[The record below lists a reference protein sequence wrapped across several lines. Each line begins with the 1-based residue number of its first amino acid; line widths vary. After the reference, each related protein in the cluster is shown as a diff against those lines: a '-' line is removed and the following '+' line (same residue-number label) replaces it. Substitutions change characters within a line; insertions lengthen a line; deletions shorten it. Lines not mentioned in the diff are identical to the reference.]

1 MYIYEPGKESIKH
14 DAEMKSALI
23 IIELDTELGDLY
35 QQLIPFN
42 IFDRC
47 KKK

>member
-1 MYIYEPGKESIKH
+1 MYIYEPGKASIKH

-23 IIELDTELGDLY
+23 IIELHTELGDLY

>member
-23 IIELDTELGDLY
+23 IIELHTKLGDLLPTINSI
-35 QQLIPFN
+35 QHF
-42 IFDRC
+42 
-47 KKK
+47 